1 MARFA
6 LPLAAILPASA
17 AAQCYP
23 SHRITLVVPYTPG
36 SGFDIVARTIGQ
48 KLSERWGQPVVI
60 DNKPGASGTLGTEIV
75 ANAAPDGHTLL
86 VSGAPLTVYPSLVK
100 SLRFNPAT
108 SFTPIGVAATSIV
121 ALTVNPA
128 VLPVNSVA
136 ELIAAA
142 KAQPGKLNYSSPGIG
157 TLQQLGMELF
167 KQQLGLDVL
176 HVPYRGAS
184 GALTDFLTGQVHFT
198 YLPVNTALPQAQ
210 SGKLRML
217 AVASSKRS
225 PMAPDV
231 PSLHELGYAEPRFR
245 SLVRLSGAG
254 QPAGRDRGAVGAGA
268 RRDQRDARRAGEFP
282 QAGID
287 AGLSRFRPD
296 RRADQIRD
304 GPLARGRGEGGDQA
318 GVIGRRVQ
326 SMIPKSGY
334 RFSEKIMLQQ

>member
-1 MARFA
+1 MTTAFRARWWLVLA
-6 LPLAAILPASA
+6 PAPLLLPCLFLSLA
-17 AAQCYP
+17 AAQSYP
-23 SHRITLVVPYTPG
+23 SHRITLIVPYTPG
-36 SGFDIVARTIGQ
+36 SGFDIVARTVGQ
-48 KLSERWGQPVVI
+48 KLSERWGQPVVVE
-60 DNKPGASGTLGTEIV
+60 NKPGASGTLGTEMV
-75 ANAAPDGHTLL
+75 ANAAPDGYTLL

-108 SFTPIGVAATSIV
+108 SFTPIGVVVTSTV

-136 ELIAAA
+136 ELIDAV
-142 KAQPGKLNYSSPGIG
+142 KAQPGKLNYSSPGVG

-225 PMAPDV
+225 PMAPDL
-231 PSLHELGYAEPRFR
+231 PSLHELGYASLDFDLWFGFLAPANLPGAIVQLWEQELAAISAMPDVQESFR
-245 SLVRLSGAG
+245 KQGLTPIYLDAAKTAALIKSEMVRWREVA
-254 QPAGRDRGAVGAGA
+254 
-268 RRDQRDARRAGEFP
+268 EK
-282 QAGID
+282 AGIK
-287 AGLSRFRPD
+287 P
-296 RRADQIRD
+296 
-304 GPLARGRGEGGDQA
+304 E
-318 GVIGRRVQ
+318 
-326 SMIPKSGY
+326 
-334 RFSEKIMLQQ
+334 